1 MLSLRLTR
9 GQQLYVRCLHNVHKR
24 NPPRVCGEPK
34 YMNIS
39 ALVDFDVDASLAKS
53 SILQFA
59 GMLRSDENGY
69 VKAGDETSDPTIAS
83 VADSGD
89 ITLDRQASRSFLDHS
104 ANTNN
109 PNTTLPQT
117 PNQFASG
124 PSEWP
129 TLDIFNSL
137 IDADMA
143 GLFPID
149 DNFDLSFLEADQTSW
164 DLGLD
169 LEIP

>member
-1 MLSLRLTR
+1 
-9 GQQLYVRCLHNVHKR
+9 
-24 NPPRVCGEPK
+24 
-34 YMNIS
+34 MNIS

-143 GLFPID
+143 GFFPVD